1 MRHIRLVLA
10 LSAAAVILGCGPSS
24 NDASAPAA
32 AAPTETAEPA
42 AAVTKVNCP
51 VMPSMEVDVAQ
62 AVAEGLYVDHE
73 GRRYVFCCGGCP
85 EVFKKDPAR
94 YADAESVP
102 IPDEPAS

>member
-1 MRHIRLVLA
+1 MRHFRFVLA
-10 LSAAAVILGCGPSS
+10 LSAAAVVLGCGSS
-24 NDASAPAA
+24 TTDTPAPAA
-32 AAPTETAEPA
+32 AAPSETVEP

-62 AVAEGLYVDHE
+62 AVADGLYVDHE
-73 GRRYVFCCGGCP
+73 GRRYVFCCPGCP

-102 IPDEPAS
+102 IPVEPAS